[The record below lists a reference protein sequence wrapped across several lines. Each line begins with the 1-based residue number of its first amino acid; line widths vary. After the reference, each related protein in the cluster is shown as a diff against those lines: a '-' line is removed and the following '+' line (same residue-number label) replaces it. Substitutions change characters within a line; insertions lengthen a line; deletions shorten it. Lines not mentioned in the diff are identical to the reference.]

1 MARLCRYRA
10 LRGAVEVGV
19 DVINARFFTALRSV
33 LNDGS
38 WENFNISITQ
48 AGLAIH
54 DGEAVNSRKRRLSI
68 HDCKSNQFTRL
79 FVHKDGA
86 KGEKQRFYVP
96 FGVLIAEGYSH
107 ESVAVRA

>member
-1 MARLCRYRA
+1 MLGGSGGGRNQCQILLYA
-10 LRGAVEVGV
+10 
-19 DVINARFFTALRSV
+19 TLRSEGRWG
-33 LNDGS
+33 D
-38 WENFNISITQ
+38 FNISVTQ

-68 HDCKSNQFTRL
+68 HDCKRNQFTRL
-79 FVHKDGA
+79 FVHTDGA

-107 ESVAVRA
+107 ESVTVRA